1 MDPRTNPYNPGAG
14 LRPAA
19 LAGRGADIDSFEILA
34 DRAMRSLV
42 SRSIIFAGLRGVGKT
57 VLLGEL
63 AGRALERGWLVI
75 QVEAESTSAD
85 HFNGALAGE
94 IANAVRRRRSWL
106 GQASAKVTEAVG
118 SIVSFQAKVG
128 VDGVSLGVERLPGR
142 ADSGRI
148 QFDLVDLAETVGG
161 AAREDAIGA
170 VILIDE

>member
-1 MDPRTNPYNPGAG
+1 MDPRRNPYNPGAG

-19 LAGRGADIDSFEILA
+19 LAGRDGDIEEFEVLA
-34 DRAMRSLV
+34 DRAGGGLI

-63 AGRALERGWLVI
+63 AGRALERGWLVV

-106 GQASAKVTEAVG
+106 GRASAKVAEALG
-118 SIVSFQAKVG
+118 SIVS
-128 VDGVSLGVERLPGR
+128 
-142 ADSGRI
+142 
-148 QFDLVDLAETVGG
+148 
-161 AAREDAIGA
+161 
-170 VILIDE
+170 